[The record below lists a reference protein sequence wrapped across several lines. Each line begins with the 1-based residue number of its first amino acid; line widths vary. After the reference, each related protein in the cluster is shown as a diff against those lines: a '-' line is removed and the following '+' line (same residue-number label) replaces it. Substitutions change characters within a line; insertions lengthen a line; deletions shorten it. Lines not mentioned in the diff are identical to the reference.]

1 MLHGSLPVVMAKT
14 SVLLC
19 EVPCLNPDLD
29 IGCPTLFCGF
39 LQSLKIKNVSILPQI
54 GQNCI
59 ISQHVQFTVQI
70 TIPFGSA

>member
-1 MLHGSLPVVMAKT
+1 MLHGSVPVVTAKT
-14 SVLLC
+14 LILLC
-19 EVPCLNPDLD
+19 EVPCLIPGLD

-59 ISQHVQFTVQI
+59 VSQPVQFTVH
-70 TIPFGSA
+70 